1 MHSDQWKHRRVLQPS
16 LDFIDRRHPSCLQ
29 FDLIFAETFRT
40 TIMTIDSLVW
50 ICLQMYIMKLLSC
63 CQHFCFDSCIL
74 LGVACVQKDQL
85 KGSSR
90 SKVVRHLIQYVQ
102 NNNRKISN
110 GEVKPQEL
118 ISSWLTFVARSI
130 DLKGFRTPSCVIAH
144 RWEIQPRC
152 SPFWTTYYSYFLQHE
167 KSHVTSIHF
176 TESVM
181 VLNIRVRNE
190 MKVHIR
196 RFKRVI
202 GSTWKEKGAAQWS
215 SGGISSSALQTFE
228 ADYRSIRF
236 ELGSIL
242 PCVYTLGVAS
252 IIIPS
257 LSEGCDPGRSGTTF
271 RLVSLFLVLGFS
283 RVTLLPSNSR
293 CTLMQIRW
301 RLNSHMLP

>member
-144 RWEIQPRC
+144 R
-152 SPFWTTYYSYFLQHE
+152 
-167 KSHVTSIHF
+167 
-176 TESVM
+176 
-181 VLNIRVRNE
+181 NE